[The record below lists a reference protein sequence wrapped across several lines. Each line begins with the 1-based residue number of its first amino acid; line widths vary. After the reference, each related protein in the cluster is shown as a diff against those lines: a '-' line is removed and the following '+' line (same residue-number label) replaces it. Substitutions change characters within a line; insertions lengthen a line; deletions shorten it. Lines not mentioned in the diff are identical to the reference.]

1 MSYILE
7 ALRRAEAERQ
17 RGAVPGLHGPAPA
30 GLGAG
35 AAMAGR
41 PGLPWPAGAL
51 IGALGAVLLVLLLG
65 LAWAA
70 GAGAWLRP
78 AAVGVA
84 VVPIPTPTPTP
95 TPTFPPPP
103 LPAPV
108 PAPATTTAPAPAP
121 ALATGA
127 AALPAR
133 PASTAPL
140 RPPPAVPARL
150 PSWAELPEAQ
160 RRQIGSLVVGGAMHA
175 DQAALRMVILNG
187 QVFHEGDLAG
197 PELLVQQIRLRS
209 VVLSHR
215 GQRFELPL

>member
-17 RGAVPGLHGPAPA
+17 RGAVPGLYGPAPA
-30 GLGAG
+30 GLGVGAG
-35 AAMAGR
+35 QAGR

-84 VVPIPTPTPTP
+84 VVPTPTL
-95 TPTFPPPP
+95 PPPP

-108 PAPATTTAPAPAP
+108 PAASPAPATAP
-121 ALATGA
+121 ATGA

-140 RPPPAVPARL
+140 RPLPAVPARL

>member
-35 AAMAGR
+35 AAQAGR

-51 IGALGAVLLVLLLG
+51 IGALGAMLLVLLLG

-70 GAGAWLRP
+70 GAGGWLRP

-84 VVPIPTPTPTP
+84 VVPTPTL
-95 TPTFPPPP
+95 PPPP

-108 PAPATTTAPAPAP
+108 PAPATATAPASAPAP
-121 ALATGA
+121 ATGA

-140 RPPPAVPARL
+140 RPLPAVPARL
-150 PSWAELPEAQ
+150 PGWAELPEAQ